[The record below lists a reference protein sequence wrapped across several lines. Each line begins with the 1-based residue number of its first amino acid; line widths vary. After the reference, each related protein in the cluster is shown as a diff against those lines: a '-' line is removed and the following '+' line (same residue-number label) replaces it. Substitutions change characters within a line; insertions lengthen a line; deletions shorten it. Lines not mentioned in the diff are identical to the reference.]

1 MEISNNNELEYA
13 IGLYLLKKRNEDDLL
28 TLIKYSV
35 YSIDGAR
42 DKIIKKIKKDKSY
55 IQFLIECDQNEIIWN
70 YIKKVKKNHLIPNDV
85 HWLLFYASSETVYT
99 ITSYADELSI
109 KLIMENIQYEMNKID
124 YEIYLSDQH
133 YWKKIKTRYSK
144 KKFYRKSMKLYKV
157 CKKHLRTKC

>member
-133 YWKKIKTRYSK
+133 HWKKIKTRYSK
-144 KKFYRKSMKLYKV
+144 KKEKRKWKKLYKV
-157 CKKHLRTKC
+157 CKKQLRTKC